1 MTAPDSEQLLDDP
14 QLAIVA
20 AVDSL
25 LDNLASALLAAH
37 PEILANH
44 HSNSPVVW
52 LADILASEG
61 RRMQMFLYRYR
72 TAVEREQAD
81 PTPPSRRLTPIV

>member
-1 MTAPDSEQLLDDP
+1 MTTPDCNQLQDAP

-25 LDNLASALLAAH
+25 LDNLAAVLLAVH
-37 PEILANH
+37 PEILADH

-52 LADILASEG
+52 LADLVASEG
-61 RRMQMFLYRYR
+61 RRMQNYLHRYR
-72 TAVEREQAD
+72 TALEQKHAA
-81 PTPPSRRLTPIV
+81 PTSRRLDPIK